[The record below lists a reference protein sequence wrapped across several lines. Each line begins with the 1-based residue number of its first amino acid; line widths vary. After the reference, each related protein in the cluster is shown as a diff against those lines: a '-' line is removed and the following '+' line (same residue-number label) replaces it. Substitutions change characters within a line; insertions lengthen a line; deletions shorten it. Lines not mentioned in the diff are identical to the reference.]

1 MNIVILG
8 AGQAA
13 ASLAARLRALGH
25 GGPITVIGDE
35 AAPPYQRPPLS
46 KAYLLGQMD
55 LDRLTLRAPDWW
67 ADQNIAL
74 RLGETATAI
83 DRDARVVRTDRGEY
97 PYDRLAL
104 TLGARPR
111 RLPAAMGG
119 EMPGVH
125 VVRNLA
131 DIAALRPALAPGR
144 RLVVIGGGY
153 IGLEAAAV
161 ARKLGLAVT
170 LVEAAPRILGR
181 VAAAETADMIRDL
194 HRTHGV
200 EIIEGVG
207 IARITG
213 DTAANG
219 VALADGRHLPADLVI
234 CGIGV
239 SPETA
244 LAEAAGLE
252 IDNGIAV
259 DAQGR
264 TSDPAVWAAG
274 DCASFPMS
282 RGRLRLESVGNAI
295 DMAEAVA
302 ANMLG
307 AGADYAPKPWFW
319 SDQFDAKLQIA
330 GLNLGYD
337 RVVTRP
343 GANGGSVWYFRD
355 GALIAVDALNDPR
368 AYMIG
373 KRLIEAGRSPAP
385 EAIAEAPDLKALL

>member
-97 PYDRLAL
+97 SYDRLAL

-131 DIAALRPALAPGR
+131 DIAVLRPALAPGR

-234 CGIGV
+234 CGMHTEFCV
-239 SPETA
+239 DTTTRRA
-244 LAEAAGLE
+244 LALGYPVTLVE
-252 IDNGIAV
+252 
-259 DAQGR
+259 DAH
-264 TSDPAVWAAG
+264 TSA
-274 DCASFPMS
+274 
-282 RGRLRLESVGNAI
+282 GNAALPAPQVI
-295 DMAEAVA
+295 AHHNITLSNISSFGPRVRLVSA
-302 ANMLG
+302 ANLR
-307 AGADYAPKPWFW
+307 
-319 SDQFDAKLQIA
+319 FD
-330 GLNLGYD
+330 
-337 RVVTRP
+337 
-343 GANGGSVWYFRD
+343 GG
-355 GALIAVDALNDPR
+355 
-368 AYMIG
+368 
-373 KRLIEAGRSPAP
+373 
-385 EAIAEAPDLKALL
+385 